1 MLARLVFTN
10 QYNQLVLDKKIK
22 ATEKKYAANLAALR
36 LVRFWKNQ
44 SSNLNPTKD
53 KMAKQTPEQEN
64 QLVKAITSKAI
75 TENMDG
81 NIFLSDSMKIKP
93 LYNSEILPLLF
104 NARKKIVYSFL
115 SAQRNSK
122 VNNV

>member
-75 TENMDG
+75 TEIDKNG
-81 NIFLSDSMKIKP
+81 LHILFEFQIKK
-93 LYNSEILPLLF
+93 ELLQYEQKLLENF
-104 NARKKIVYSFL
+104 SKSL
-115 SAQRNSK
+115 HQRSLQ
-122 VNNV
+122 